1 MAECGLPLS
10 WGNHTIARK
19 EGGVTPCD
27 ASVCRPDPAGLAGFP
42 SVLLQCSSR
51 ALPRPYRARRERAK
65 ALRAPLR
72 IPFPRMQHSEFSSQD
87 WQRPPLP
94 GGDGIPCINFSHLPE
109 PYSCPDTGR
118 SRPLSTASSQFYIPY
133 PISHPTWPYCMVP
146 SGRYCLI
153 VPFSFGQ
160 PRLL

>member
-65 ALRAPLR
+65 ALRRRSGFRSRESSTPSFHRRIGRGPLCRVVTESLALTFPIFPNR
-72 IPFPRMQHSEFSSQD
+72 IPAPTLADPAHCL
-87 WQRPPLP
+87 PLP
-94 GGDGIPCINFSHLPE
+94 PSSISH
-109 PYSCPDTGR
+109 
-118 SRPLSTASSQFYIPY
+118 IPY
-133 PISHPTWPYCMVP
+133 
-146 SGRYCLI
+146 LI
-153 VPFSFGQ
+153 PPGHIVWYH
-160 PRLL
+160 LDDIA